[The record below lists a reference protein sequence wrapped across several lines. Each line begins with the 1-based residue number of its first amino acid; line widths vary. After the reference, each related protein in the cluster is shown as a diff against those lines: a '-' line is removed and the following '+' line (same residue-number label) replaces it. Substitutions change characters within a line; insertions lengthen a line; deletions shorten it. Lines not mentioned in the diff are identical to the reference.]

1 MNVVAIGTIP
11 ESINDVDVEQKTKL
25 GKLAYFISGA
35 KHLANAQTY
44 PFHLRLDQKEQTIE
58 SSTVLVGLTN
68 SIGGFETLLPEAKVD
83 DGKLHLVYLKD
94 QSLWDAVKAVP
105 DLLKGVDQS
114 TDNLVYLTFK
124 EGTISL
130 ENQEELTTNV
140 DGDEGAA
147 LPITLE
153 ILPKHLTVYCGEEQT
168 K

>member
-1 MNVVAIGTIP
+1 
-11 ESINDVDVEQKTKL
+11 
-25 GKLAYFISGA
+25 
-35 KHLANAQTY
+35 
-44 PFHLRLDQKEQTIE
+44 
-58 SSTVLVGLTN
+58 
-68 SIGGFETLLPEAKVD
+68 
-83 DGKLHLVYLKD
+83 
-94 QSLWDAVKAVP
+94 
-105 DLLKGVDQS
+105 S
-114 TDNLVYLTFK
+114 TDNLVYLIFK

>member
-1 MNVVAIGTIP
+1 MSLQLGRFQSQLTTWTLNKNEVRKTRLFYFRCQTFSECSNV
-11 ESINDVDVEQKTKL
+11 SFSFKL
-25 GKLAYFISGA
+25 GS
-35 KHLANAQTY
+35 
-44 PFHLRLDQKEQTIE
+44 KEQTIE

-68 SIGGFETLLPEAKVD
+68 SIGGFETLLPEAQVD

-147 LPITLE
+147 LPITLK

>member
-1 MNVVAIGTIP
+1 MGC
-11 ESINDVDVEQKTKL
+11 SK
-25 GKLAYFISGA
+25 
-35 KHLANAQTY
+35 
-44 PFHLRLDQKEQTIE
+44 
-58 SSTVLVGLTN
+58 SSPR
-68 SIGGFETLLPEAKVD
+68 F
-83 DGKLHLVYLKD
+83 
-94 QSLWDAVKAVP
+94 VKRRRPVHC
-105 DLLKGVDQS
+105 DQS

>member
-1 MNVVAIGTIP
+1 M
-11 ESINDVDVEQKTKL
+11 
-25 GKLAYFISGA
+25 
-35 KHLANAQTY
+35 
-44 PFHLRLDQKEQTIE
+44 
-58 SSTVLVGLTN
+58 
-68 SIGGFETLLPEAKVD
+68 D

-114 TDNLVYLTFK
+114 TDNLAYLTFK

-147 LPITLE
+147 LPITLK